1 MGWNNYKSN
10 DRKYQKFESCMLQHL
25 FEYFNNEGHHCFLD
39 ETSITFIDKTDSTEP
54 LTRKNYWVSE
64 YP

>member
-1 MGWNNYKSN
+1 
-10 DRKYQKFESCMLQHL
+10 MLQHL

-39 ETSITFIDKTDSTEP
+39 ETSITFIDKTDSTET
-54 LTRKNYWVSE
+54 LTRKNNWMSE